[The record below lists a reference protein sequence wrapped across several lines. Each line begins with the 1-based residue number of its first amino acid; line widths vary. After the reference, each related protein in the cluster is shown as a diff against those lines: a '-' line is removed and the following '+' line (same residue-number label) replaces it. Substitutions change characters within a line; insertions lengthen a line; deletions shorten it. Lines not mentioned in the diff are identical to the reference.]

1 MKKAVPFVCF
11 FLVIVL
17 MALATF
23 IEKTYGTI
31 VAQEQIYHAPWFVSL
46 WAALAV
52 SALVYMVHRKLW
64 KFPLTAGL
72 HVALLLILVGAL
84 VTHLT
89 SLTGTLHLRESFPTQ
104 FFPAQQSHFFSNRP
118 VLNQHK
124 LPFTVELDK
133 FVVTYYPGTVA
144 PANYTS
150 EVLVDGKRKA
160 EISMNKILYQDGYR
174 FYQTSFDSDYR
185 GTLLT
190 VNYDPWGTP
199 ITYAGYALL
208 TLSMLLMLIDPN
220 ATFRKLLRAFSAK
233 KKKVAMVCLAAF
245 LFFPANASAGE
256 AIGASG
262 SSNSKTPLKSLPALQ
277 EVTARRFG
285 ELQVLYND
293 RVVPFQ
299 TLARDFSMKLCGK
312 TKYRGLTSEQ
322 LFTAWLF
329 YPERWQFEP
338 LIPIKNKELAHQ
350 LGCEDRT
357 SFLSFFASEGSY
369 KLQSYWDKLHQS
381 GSLSPLQKA
390 ITEADERVQLIEM
403 LEKGSFLKLFPL
415 PDAKGK
421 VNWYSPADS
430 LPANIAPGNKLFIRG
445 FFTLFYETVQQGD
458 EARTLLLIDELHRFQ
473 KKGAGASLLSPT
485 HVQVEL
491 WYNQF
496 GSTTFLYR
504 VNLTFGLLGF
514 FLFLFKHKRRLTE
527 KFSRISKVFYIVLM
541 LCFSYLTILLFM
553 RSYIAGRLPMSNGY
567 ETMILLSFFIM
578 AAALV
583 LHRYWKT
590 ATIFGFLLSG
600 FTLLVSSIAQ
610 MNPQITPLMPVLL
623 SPWLSL
629 HVSLIMMAYALYS
642 FTFLS
647 GLTVLALSKK
657 EQADEIER
665 LTLISRT
672 LLYPATFLLAIGI
685 FVGAVWANVS
695 WGCYWSWDPK
705 EVWALITLMVYSI
718 PLHADSF
725 PKMKQ
730 SHAYHIYMIAAFL
743 ILLMTYFGVNYVLGG
758 MHSYA

>member
-1 MKKAVPFVCF
+1 
-11 FLVIVL
+11 
-17 MALATF
+17 MAIATF
-23 IEKTYGTI
+23 IEKTYGTF
-31 VAQEQIYHAPWFVSL
+31 VAQEQIYHSPWFLAL
-46 WAALAV
+46 WAVLVV
-52 SALVYMVHRKLW
+52 SALVYIVHCKLW
-64 KFPLTAGL
+64 KFPLTAAL
-72 HVALLLILVGAL
+72 HAALLLILAGAL
-84 VTHLT
+84 ITHLT
-89 SLTGTLHLRESFPTQ
+89 SLTGTLHLREGFPTQ
-104 FFPAQQSHFFSNRP
+104 FFPAQQSHFFSSRS

-124 LPFTVELDK
+124 LPFTMKLEK
-133 FVVTYYPGTVA
+133 FLVSYYPGTVA

-150 EVLVDGKRKA
+150 KVVVGGKLNA
-160 EISMNKILYQDGYR
+160 DISMNRIFCQDGYR

-233 KKKVAMVCLAAF
+233 KKVAIGCLLIFACF
-245 LFFPANASAGE
+245 STNVSAGE
-256 AIGASG
+256 AISTSG
-262 SSNSKTPLKSLPALQ
+262 SLSTKTPLKSLPALQ
-277 EVTARRFG
+277 EATARQFG

-293 RVVPFQ
+293 RVVPLQ
-299 TLARDFSMKLCGK
+299 TLARDFSLKLCGK
-312 TKYRGLTSEQ
+312 TEYRGLTSEQ

-329 YPERWQFEP
+329 YPDRWQFEP
-338 LIPIKNKELAHQ
+338 LIPIKNKELAVQ
-350 LGCEDRT
+350 LGCEDHT
-357 SFLSFFASEGSY
+357 SFLSFFASDGSY

-381 GSLSPLQKA
+381 GSLSSLQKA

-403 LEKGSFLKLFPL
+403 FEKGSFLKLFPL
-415 PDAKGK
+415 PDANGK
-421 VNWYSPADS
+421 VQWYSPADS
-430 LPANIAPGNKLFIRG
+430 LPKNSTQGNKLFIRG
-445 FFTLFYETVQQGD
+445 FFTILDESVQQGD
-458 EARTLLLIDELHRFQ
+458 EAKTALLIDKLDRFQ
-473 KKGAGASLLSPT
+473 KKEAGASLLSPT

-496 GSTTFLYR
+496 GNTTFLYR
-504 VNLTFGLLGF
+504 VNLMMGLLGF
-514 FLFLFKHKRRLTE
+514 MLFIFKHKRRLAE
-527 KFSRISKVFYIVLM
+527 KFSCISKVFYIGLILSFCYLAVL
-541 LCFSYLTILLFM
+541 ILM

-567 ETMILLSFFIM
+567 ETMVLLSCFLM
-578 AAALV
+578 GSALV
-583 LHRYWKT
+583 LHSRWEM

-600 FTLLVSSIAQ
+600 FTLLVSSLSQ

-623 SPWLSL
+623 SLWLSL

-647 GLTVLALSKK
+647 GLTALVLSKK
-657 EQADEIER
+657 KRTDEVER

-718 PLHADSF
+718 PLHAHSF

-730 SHAYHIYMIAAFL
+730 PYTYHVYMIAAFL
-743 ILLMTYFGVNYVLGG
+743 TLLMTYFGVNYLLGG

>member
-1 MKKAVPFVCF
+1 MKRTIPWICF
-11 FLVIVL
+11 FLVIAL
-17 MALATF
+17 MAFATF
-23 IEKTYGTI
+23 IEKMYGTLA
-31 VAQEQIYHAPWFVSL
+31 AQEQIYHAPWFVAL
-46 WAALAV
+46 WAVLAV
-52 SALVYMVHRKLW
+52 SGLVYMVHRKLW

-72 HVALLLILVGAL
+72 HAALLLILAGAL
-84 VTHLT
+84 ATHLT
-89 SLTGTLHLRESFPTQ
+89 SLTGTLHLREGFPTQ
-104 FFPAQQSHFFSNRP
+104 FFPAQQNHFFSNKL

-124 LPFTVELDK
+124 LPFTMELKK
-133 FVVTYYPGTVA
+133 FVVTYYPGTMA

-150 EVLVDGKRKA
+150 KILVDGKRRT
-160 EISMNKILYQDGYR
+160 EVSMNKIVYQDGYR
-174 FYQTSFDSDYR
+174 FYQTSFDSDYK

-208 TLSMLLMLIDPN
+208 ALSMLLMLIDPKG
-220 ATFRKLLRAFSAK
+220 TFRKLLRAFSK
-233 KKKVAMVCLAAF
+233 KKKLVGGCLIAF
-245 LFFPANASAGE
+245 FFFSMNLSAREIVGT
-256 AIGASG
+256 SG
-262 SSNSKTPLKSLPALQ
+262 LSTSKAPSNSLPTLQAKTAK
-277 EVTARRFG
+277 RFG

-299 TLARDFSMKLCGK
+299 TLARDFSMKLCGH
-312 TKYRGLTSEQ
+312 TEYRGLTSEQ
-322 LFTAWLF
+322 LLTAWLF
-329 YPERWQFEP
+329 YPDRWQFEP
-338 LIPIKNKELAHQ
+338 LIPIDNKELAHQ
-350 LGCEDRT
+350 LGCEDHT
-357 SFLSFFASEGSY
+357 SFFSFFTANGSY

-415 PDAKGK
+415 SDANGK
-421 VNWYSPADS
+421 VNWYSASDS
-430 LPANIAPGNKLFIRG
+430 LPKNSTPGNKLFIKG
-445 FFTLFYETVQQGD
+445 FLSLFYQTLQQGD
-458 EARTLLLIDELHRFQ
+458 EARAVLLIDELHHFQ
-473 KKGAGASLLSPT
+473 KKEAGASLLSPM
-485 HVQVEL
+485 HVRVEL
-491 WYNQF
+491 GYNQL

-504 VNLTFGLLGF
+504 VNLTIGLLGF
-514 FLFLFKHKRRLTE
+514 LLLLFKHKVRLA
-527 KFSRISKVFYIVLM
+527 KRFSTISKALYIALV
-541 LCFSYLTILLFM
+541 LCFAYLTLLLLM
-553 RSYIAGRLPMSNGY
+553 RTYIAGRLPMSNGY

-583 LHRYWKT
+583 LRCYWEM
-590 ATIFGFLLSG
+590 AVVFGFLLSG

-610 MNPQITPLMPVLL
+610 MSPQITPLMPVLL

-642 FTFLS
+642 FIFLS
-647 GLTVLALSKK
+647 GVTALALSKK
-657 EQADEIER
+657 KRADEVER

-718 PLHADSF
+718 PIHADRF
-725 PKMKQ
+725 PKMKRPNV
-730 SHAYHIYMIAAFL
+730 YHIYMIAAFL